1 MHIPRKHVVWKLVS
15 CHKTFFQRATGLKQ
29 INETGIE
36 KEKPPNL
43 RQFLDS
49 PTSGNMPC
57 TVKHA
62 ITVAMDRTVEV
73 RNDDAWPCEF
83 ERGRSC

>member
-36 KEKPPNL
+36 KEKTP
-43 RQFLDS
+43 QF
-49 PTSGNMPC
+49 
-57 TVKHA
+57 KA
-62 ITVAMDRTVEV
+62 IFRFTNFR
-73 RNDDAWPCEF
+73 
-83 ERGRSC
+83 